1 MFFLF
6 IVIFSIWFNYNW
18 LVSNESFILAIFLIT
33 FFFIIYIIV
42 SFSIKIYFF
51 FNISNILNLLKYSN
65 IMNIYLDKILYSNIF
80 LKNKIFIILLKKKEN
95 LIKMFNIYN
104 NKFNIFLFFN
114 ILNFFLQL
122 KKNLFK
128 ILKNKNLII
137 LRNKI
142 KECDIIL

>member
-1 MFFLF
+1 
-6 IVIFSIWFNYNW
+6 
-18 LVSNESFILAIFLIT
+18 
-33 FFFIIYIIV
+33 
-42 SFSIKIYFF
+42 
-51 FNISNILNLLKYSN
+51 
-65 IMNIYLDKILYSNIF
+65 MNIYLDKILYSNIF